1 MAPNWCSLKN
11 GGTVKVYLSVRDGVS
26 NHQPHNCSPNSLFRC
41 RSKKTLKLPVTG
53 LCEGNSLAIG
63 EFPTQRASN
72 VENVSIWWSHH
83 VFSQLS
89 LIWNMLCSV
98 VLNHWGQAMLQ
109 QCIYTTEWVLTG
121 SDDRFPPVWHLSFI
135 SVNANLTHWPLGH
148 LDAILKLQLSISFY
162 WLVSSHRLMI
172 IPWDECHGTGNKPLP
187 EPMLT

>member
-53 LCEGNSLAIG
+53 LCGGNSLAIG

-89 LIWNMLCSV
+89 LIWNMLC
-98 VLNHWGQAMLQ
+98 
-109 QCIYTTEWVLTG
+109 